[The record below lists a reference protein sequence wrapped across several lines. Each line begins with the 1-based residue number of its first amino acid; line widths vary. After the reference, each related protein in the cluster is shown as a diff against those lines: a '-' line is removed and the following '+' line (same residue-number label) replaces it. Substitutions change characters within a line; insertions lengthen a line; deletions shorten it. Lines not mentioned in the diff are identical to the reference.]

1 MRIPFGFLLRIN
13 KAAKKADEEAGMT
26 SIIIRQPY
34 ADLEEELRN
43 TFERQEDV
51 RVLVERRRSER
62 RTTQQPVAMD
72 RRRADRRRRNE
83 ELVNIVIST

>member
-1 MRIPFGFLLRIN
+1 MRLPLGFLLRIN
-13 KAAKKADEEAGMT
+13 KAAKEADEDARMT

-34 ADLEEELRN
+34 ADLEEELRK

-62 RTTQQPVAMD
+62 RTTRQPVAID
-72 RRRADRRRRNE
+72 RRRADRRSPNE